1 MCAFYQIG
9 NENEINENLLSSNNG
24 ASNVKDLFDYNP
36 ITNYFNYN
44 KKADDIKLIDEKK
57 INGKCLFNFKI
68 TFFKKINWELDNR
81 SLIRFVIWKF

>member
-24 ASNVKDLFDYNP
+24 ASNVKDVFDYNP

-44 KKADDIKLIDEKK
+44 KKADDIKLID
-57 INGKCLFNFKI
+57 
-68 TFFKKINWELDNR
+68 
-81 SLIRFVIWKF
+81 VI